1 LPACAVVH
9 ASDGE
14 VTVTQ
19 QQRGSSN
26 TAAVVS

>member
-14 VTVTQ
+14 VTAMQ